1 MTHFMYC
8 ARLNACVVGSNLT
21 VKRGKSDKSVKTIN
35 KEKLKK
41 RANQDIG
48 VVVSEFVKEA

>member
-35 KEKLKK
+35 KEKFKK
-41 RANQDIG
+41 KSKPRYWCGRIRIC
-48 VVVSEFVKEA
+48 